1 MAKPAPSRVAAA
13 LDYLER
19 LKNQAAEFGG
29 GVVEN
34 LADRAR
40 SVGGLAY
47 EALATDPNM
56 GRMTTAEFSEAA
68 SRPTPRLDQAA
79 QDFGTIGRA
88 IVTQPIQT
96 GKAIVQGEIDR
107 AQEATTSP
115 RAAGEYAGSFIDPM
129 RIAAALR
136 RMPEVSAIAEYDPRF
151 DPRVE
156 EQPRLKALER
166 TVESRGTV
174 NPPEVS
180 ITEFEGKPFITS
192 MSDRTA
198 AGGLLRAINDVELA
212 RPVNLQGGQ
221 DFMFENPGMVW
232 ASQLGPSSKVAK
244 AAKALKA
251 EFGED
256 PLYLP
261 WRMAPTGGDFAT
273 MTGETMLSYADATL
287 NKKTRK
293 QADSMIRRMIPGW
306 AGIGTEEGIRQFRNA
321 PDAVRKQLKN
331 DLDVRFRDEG
341 GLSIGEA
348 RLAVADPT
356 QYTAPESGLQN
367 VGVIYADQPLIGESG
382 HAAYRAGIPGA
393 GIGRLKE
400 DVRVYELLEPA
411 ARARNIADPRNPSAA
426 DVRALQMKPY
436 GGRITAE
443 LLKRLG
449 Y

>member
-1 MAKPAPSRVAAA
+1 MPRPSPSKVAAA

-19 LKNQAAEFGG
+19 LKNQATEFGG
-29 GVVEN
+29 GVAGN

-47 EALATDPNM
+47 EALTSDPNM
-56 GRMTTAEFSEAA
+56 GRMTTAEFSQAA

-79 QDFGTIGRA
+79 QDFGTISKA

-136 RMPEVSAIAEYDPRF
+136 KMPEVSAIAEYDPRF
-151 DPRVE
+151 DKRVKE
-156 EQPRLKALER
+156 RERLQALAPK
-166 TVESRGTV
+166 VESRGTV
-174 NPPEVS
+174 NAPEVS
-180 ITEFEGKPFITS
+180 ITQFEGRPFITS

-198 AGGLLRAINDVELA
+198 AGGLLRGINDVELA

-232 ASQLGPSSKVAK
+232 ASGTAPTKKIIKLAK
-244 AAKALKA
+244 EARIMT
-251 EFGED
+251 GED
-256 PLYLP
+256 PLYIP
-261 WRMAPTGGDFAT
+261 WRMAPSGGDFAS
-273 MTGETMLSYADATL
+273 MTGETMLNYADSTL
-287 NKKTRK
+287 SRKGKKELNETIKKLIPDWAGVGTERGIEQFRSAKDKTRK
-293 QADSMIRRMIPGW
+293 AI
-306 AGIGTEEGIRQFRNA
+306 
-321 PDAVRKQLKN
+321 KKK
-331 DLDVRFRDEG
+331 LDVEFRGAG

-348 RLAVADPT
+348 RLAVTDPR
-356 QYTAPESGLQN
+356 QYSAPDSGIQN
-367 VGVIYADQPLIGESG
+367 IGIIHTDRPMIKQSG
-382 HAAYRAGIPGA
+382 HAAYPAGVPGE
-393 GIGRLKE
+393 GIGKIKE
-400 DVRVYELLEPA
+400 DVRIFELLNEA
-411 ARARNIADPRNPSAA
+411 AKARGIVDPRAPSAR

-436 GGRITAE
+436 YGRITAE
-443 LLKRLG
+443 ALKKMG